1 MCLSESSVSSA
12 SCESLYECSWV
23 SNSDPVFFIYED
35 GFEFEDYEWVL
46 RTAPERQPIAFSHD
60 MTFLQWFLS
69 KNPDEAFRLLSA
81 APLATQE
88 NLGRVYERV
97 SLRSTLSWD
106 NWCWQE
112 AGPEIDLLFG
122 RGDGLEEPSWVFAS
136 ETPCVLLQDAGWL
149 LGAGWRRGLLSV

>member
-23 SNSDPVFFIYED
+23 SNSDPVFFIYEG

-46 RTAPERQPIAFSHD
+46 RTAPERQPVVFSHD

-88 NLGRVYERV
+88 NLGR
-97 SLRSTLSWD
+97 
-106 NWCWQE
+106 E

-136 ETPCVLLQDAGWL
+136 GDPLRLITGCRLASGRWLEAGTIIRL
-149 LGAGWRRGLLSV
+149 E